1 MNQLLSTVCG
11 ACARLVA
18 LAVVL
23 AAALPSPVS
32 AQGVEIVSH
41 SVPGRVE
48 AGSTIEVVV
57 ELRNGGSETWDP
69 ESGFRLSYHWVGQ
82 GGEVVVWD
90 GARTQLP
97 GPVAP
102 GGVVQLEILVEV
114 PPVRATLGLQW
125 DVVQEGVSWLSE
137 LENDPP
143 PPIFVEIQPAYAAS
157 VVSGRAPWWMA
168 AGGMVERRLVL
179 RNEGS
184 ATWPADGSFALS
196 YHWLDGDG
204 ETVVW
209 DGLRTALPKVV
220 LPGGEVEFTAR
231 VQAPA
236 QGGRYSLEWDMVH
249 EGVAWFSRSGDQPW
263 PSGRV
268 VVFGTP
274 PADLVLWAM
283 VSLAAALVATV
294 VVGRGSPPILVALVT
309 VADVL
314 WCLAGLA
321 VKQAV
326 VVDRSGQAMGD
337 WTQVLTGAGLALVL
351 LPVLLIPRRVRVWVC
366 LALATV
372 GTLVLFADLVY
383 ERFFGDLLS
392 AAVLGAA
399 GQAGQIRASAA
410 SLVTADDLWFWIDLL
425 AGAVMM
431 VAVARAPAGA
441 GRWARRAVALG
452 LAATLVAGMGAA
464 LAVSRSGAAAF
475 GQVFRSIYVA
485 REVGVFNFH
494 AVDFGRALVRGIRR
508 RPLPD
513 GRRDALVGW
522 FLKRAPQRA
531 GDGPWFGAA
540 RGSNVVMVQAESLQD
555 FVIGL
560 EVQGEEITPF
570 LNRWAEG
577 SLRFTN
583 VTDQTAQGRSSDS
596 ELATQ
601 VSLLPPPVGAAAF
614 LYPNNRFTG
623 LASVLEDRGYD
634 TVSAV
639 AFEGSFWNRQST
651 HHGFGY
657 RTSLFEDAFA
667 PGQPVGW
674 GLNDRDFFSQM
685 VDRLAAA
692 PQPFCAYLLTLSLH
706 HPFEGFPDHLREL
719 ELGELEGSP
728 LGNYLHTMR
737 FFDRAFA
744 TLIADLEEAGLA
756 ETTMIVLWGDHD
768 AGLDWT
774 PKLAALAGQS
784 HDAAGWYLS
793 QRVPLLVT
801 LPGAHQDGRRFDVPA
816 GHQDVAPTL
825 SALLGVDAGLLPW
838 MGRNLLGR
846 PGDAPV
852 VGEYRCWRDGSR
864 LFLQGDGTLE
874 GGTCR
879 ALPDLGELPAAA
891 CADGFEDAR
900 RQIEVSGL
908 VLEYDLQHEIAR
920 RLATEYA
927 EIED

>member
-1 MNQLLSTVCG
+1 MIQPLSSAFDAWT
-11 ACARLVA
+11 RLVLA
-18 LAVVL
+18 AVVL
-23 AAALPSPVS
+23 AVALPSPAS
-32 AQGVEIVSH
+32 AQGMEIVSH
-41 SVPGRVE
+41 QLPSRLE
-48 AGSTIEVVV
+48 AGTRRVVTV
-57 ELRNGGSETWDP
+57 EIRNAGRLVWDP
-69 ESGFRLSYHWVGQ
+69 ATGFMVSYHWLNRDGQ
-82 GGEVVVWD
+82 VAVWD

-97 GPVAP
+97 RPVAP
-102 GGVVQLEILVEV
+102 GGVVKLEVLVEV

-137 LENDPP
+137 LEHEPP
-143 PPIFVEIQPAYAAS
+143 PPIFVKIQPAYAAS
-157 VVSGRAPWWMA
+157 VVAGRAPWWMA
-168 AGGMVERRLVL
+168 AGGMAERRLVL

-196 YHWLDGDG
+196 YHWLGGDG

-209 DGLRTALPKVV
+209 DGLRSALPKVV
-220 LPGGEVEFTAR
+220 PPGGEVELRAR
-231 VQAPA
+231 LQAPA
-236 QGGRYSLEWDMVH
+236 EGGRYSLEWDMVH
-249 EGVAWFSRSGDQPW
+249 EGVAWFSRSGDQTW
-263 PSGRV
+263 PSGWV
-268 VVFGTP
+268 VVYRRP

-294 VVGRGSPPILVALVT
+294 VVGRGSPSMLVALVA
-309 VADVL
+309 VADIL

-326 VVDRSGQAMGD
+326 VLDRSGQAMGE
-337 WTQVLTGAGLALVL
+337 WTQVLIGAGLALVL

-366 LALATV
+366 LALAMF

-399 GQAGQIRASAA
+399 GQAGQVRASAA

-441 GRWARRAVALG
+441 GRWARRVAALG
-452 LAATLVAGMGAA
+452 LAATLVAGVGAA

-475 GQVFRSIYVA
+475 DQVFRNLFVA

-494 AVDFGRALVRGIRR
+494 AVDFGRALARGIRR
-508 RPLPD
+508 PPLPD
-513 GRRDALVGW
+513 ETRDALVGW
-522 FLKRAPQRA
+522 FLKRTPQRA
-531 GDGPWFGAA
+531 GEGPWFGAA
-540 RGSNVVMVQAESLQD
+540 SGSNVVMVQAESLQD

-623 LASVLEDRGYD
+623 LASVLADRGYD

-651 HHGFGY
+651 HQGFGY

-685 VDRLAAA
+685 VDRLAVG

-706 HPFEGFPDHLREL
+706 HPFAGFPDNLREL
-719 ELGELEGSP
+719 ELGDLEGSP

-744 TLIADLEEAGLA
+744 TLIADLEGAGLA

-774 PKLAALAGQS
+774 PRLAALSGQS

-793 QRVPLLVT
+793 QRVPLLVK
-801 LPGAHQDGRRFDVPA
+801 LPGANQSGRRFDVPA

-825 SALLGVDAGLLPW
+825 AALLGVDAGLLPW

-864 LFLQGDGTLE
+864 LFLQGDGTLK
-874 GGTCR
+874 GGSCR

-891 CADGFEDAR
+891 CAVGFEDAR
-900 RQIEVSGL
+900 RQVEISEL
-908 VLEYDLQHEIAR
+908 VLEYDLQQEIAQ
-920 RLATEYA
+920 RLAVE
-927 EIED
+927 